1 MFCPLMIILSF
12 SCSFPVFTLFY
23 TSQPI
28 PHFLHPP
35 SLWSYRSRE
44 FLTVSCHLY
53 QSGLR
58 LRKPT
63 VPRAC
68 SVLACSSTS
77 RLWPTC
83 SFSSKLPLFRQV
95 GLPVTPDHPL
105 ISPLTLLNHEGCTKT
120 WDIFFF
126 YRDRVPTAIKLY
138 EYQENFLH
146 PDVNTISICILC
158 SNILW

>member
-1 MFCPLMIILSF
+1 MFYLLMIILSF

-23 TSQPI
+23 TSRPV

-44 FLTVSCHLY
+44 FLTVSCHLC

-95 GLPVTPDHPL
+95 GLLVNPDHSL
-105 ISPLTLLNHEGCTKT
+105 ISPLTFLNHRGYTKT
-120 WDIFFF
+120 WDIYLLLSIFL
-126 YRDRVPTAIKLY
+126 RDRVPTAIQKR
-138 EYQENFLH
+138 
-146 PDVNTISICILC
+146 NTKGKFYFFYLLC
-158 SNILW
+158 